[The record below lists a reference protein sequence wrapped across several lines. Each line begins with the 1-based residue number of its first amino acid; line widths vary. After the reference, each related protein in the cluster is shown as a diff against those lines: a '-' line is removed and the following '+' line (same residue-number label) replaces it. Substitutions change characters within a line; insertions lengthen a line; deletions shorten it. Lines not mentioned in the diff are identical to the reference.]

1 MVQGRH
7 SEMPAHLTPT
17 EKKKIHMTCNY
28 ETANP
33 QNTPK
38 FTPKWEKNEYNE
50 ISAPSLFRVPHKH
63 TPRETLCALHRHSL
77 WAFLSRWTNHVDLK
91 Y

>member
-50 ISAPSLFRVPHKH
+50 ISAPSLFWGPHKH
-63 TPRETLCALHRHSL
+63 TPKHFVLYTVTLFGPSCPAGPTMSI
-77 WAFLSRWTNHVDLK
+77 
-91 Y
+91 